1 MKIMVLL
8 AFSLMPKMSSPRYCS
23 AQKDTDLEGGE
34 VVPHG
39 VVDEWCHVADGWV
52 AYEQFGWRVHSQH

>member
-1 MKIMVLL
+1 
-8 AFSLMPKMSSPRYCS
+8 MPKMSSPRYCS